1 MKKALVF
8 VMITM
13 ISVFSYA
20 QQDTSSKKERV
31 DTIKVG
37 GMTILKSVDDHRV
50 EIKVADTLTPSIDT
64 IKVGDMTVIGKGISK
79 SVEELNE
86 LLKSLKGAGGTL
98 STLKELVQKKK
109 LKKVSTNW
117 LIWDLGFAGYN
128 DRTDY
133 SSTAAQQFLH
143 NQGGMPAVKGDYA
156 LKGSR
161 ISNFNLWFFMQ
172 RVSIASN
179 VLNLKYGLG
188 IESNNYFFKSGITY
202 VDGISPYTTRSASTM
217 SKNKLVANY
226 LTVPLMLNVNTN
238 PRKGKKA
245 FQFSAGV
252 SGGYLYSSRQKQIT
266 SAGKNKVKTDFNLE
280 RFKVSYVGEL
290 GLGPVKLYGSIAA
303 RPMHQYGLDQQPY
316 TVGVRFSN

>member
-1 MKKALVF
+1 MKKEIVF
-8 VMITM
+8 VVFTM
-13 ISVFSYA
+13 ISLFSYA
-20 QQDTSSKKERV
+20 QQDTSSKKPRL

-37 GMTILKSVDDHRV
+37 GMTILKSVDDRRV
-50 EIKVADTLTPSIDT
+50 EIKVTDTLTPAIDT
-64 IKVGDMTVIGKGISK
+64 IKIGELTLIGKGISK
-79 SVEELNE
+79 SVDEVGEI
-86 LLKSLKGAGGTL
+86 LKSLKGAGTTL
-98 STLKELVQKKK
+98 NGIAQKKK
-109 LKKVSTNW
+109 PKKVSTNW
-117 LIWDLGFAGYN
+117 LIWDLGFSGYN

-133 SSTAAQQFLH
+133 SSIAAQQFLH
-143 NQGGMPAVKGDYA
+143 NQGGVPAVKGDYA

-202 VDGISPYTTRSASTM
+202 VDGISPHTIRSTTSM

-226 LTVPLMLNVNTN
+226 LTVPLMLNVNTD
-238 PRKGKKA
+238 PKKGKKA
-245 FQFSAGV
+245 FQFSAGI

-280 RFKVSYVGEL
+280 RFKFSYIGEL
-290 GLGPVKLYGSIAA
+290 GLGPVKLYASIAA